1 MEIYIALLFLFFL
14 KINTLA
20 EENKYLL
27 TQLTYILLSNASV
40 ISLVF
45 SIFLWTCPNIVLT
58 DTYST

>member
-14 KINTLA
+14 KISTLV

-27 TQLTYILLSNASV
+27 TQLTYILLINASV

-45 SIFLWTCPNIVLT
+45 LSFYGRVQT
-58 DTYST
+58 

>member
-14 KINTLA
+14 KINTLV

>member
-14 KINTLA
+14 KINTLV

-45 SIFLWTCPNIVLT
+45 LSFYGRVQT
-58 DTYST
+58 